1 MGENE
6 CFITMKSR
14 REKGGKIEGKVVDFT
29 IFSPFDRQ
37 TFGWLNLFSGMGV
50 DMRWLMFLLLS
61 WDKSLY
67 TNIVQYDNCK
77 VCLPWTEQSHKV
89 EGLLQWLS
97 VNTQIEDDGKVFN
110 EL

>member
-29 IFSPFDRQ
+29 IFSR
-37 TFGWLNLFSGMGV
+37 GWLNLFSGMGV

-77 VCLPWTEQSHKV
+77 VCLPWTEQSNKV
-89 EGLLQWLS
+89 EGLPS